1 MAIVIVSCLR
11 PKLRTANLHIFFSD
25 CPFKCVD
32 TSTLRPLEDIRPTLG
47 PHLARAGV
55 KLLLRKAMETVTL
68 GVFCTHFLLRLAPTI
83 KRTLSGR
90 PFTDYG

>member
-1 MAIVIVSCLR
+1 MAKVIIACVR
-11 PKLRTANLHIFFSD
+11 PKLRTDNLYKFFSD
-25 CPFKCVD
+25 CPFKYVD
-32 TSTLRPLEDIRPTLG
+32 TSTLRPLEDIRPTLD

-55 KLLLRKAMETVTL
+55 KLLLQKATETVTL